1 MTLHF
6 KYVCCGGLWKPIVGT
21 SLKLNR
27 NPKSE
32 EVGGKQAGNHEVA
45 QFPFP
50 CLSCFKSK
58 FASPNYNPISA
69 YLESPTNLR
78 QCAAELHK
86 CDHCEG
92 AHNARESKQGKYKLQ
107 LVNYRKQ
114 SLPHRIA
121 NSVGAH

>member
-1 MTLHF
+1 M
-6 KYVCCGGLWKPIVGT
+6 GT

-32 EVGGKQAGNHEVA
+32 EIGGKQAGNHEVA

-50 CLSCFKSK
+50 CLSFFKSK
-58 FASPNYNPISA
+58 FASPNSNPISA
-69 YLESPTNLR
+69 YLESPTDLR
-78 QCAAELHK
+78 QFAAELHK

-92 AHNARESKQGKYKLQ
+92 AHDARESHKLR
-107 LVNYRKQ
+107 LVHYRKQ